1 MNSMFLKIW
10 FYLKN
15 IYLYFCSLL
24 AAKREQKTELIKL
37 KSQYDSL
44 FESYKKD
51 RETLLK
57 EIDSLKENREIALN
71 KEWNYIRELQE
82 KLDDTERISQEQ
94 KEENRRLESQ
104 YKRDLEKQIDALSL
118 EMAKWKEEELGKAI
132 KSSNVRSRSILRG
145 KNAEHYVPFSDDF
158 LEEFSP
164 SDAKFIGNP
173 IDYVIFKNASKITDK
188 EEAEIEIIFA
198 DVKTGK
204 SQLTKLQR
212 CIKKAVQEG
221 KIRWKTFELRNK
233 NEL

>member
-1 MNSMFLKIW
+1 MFLKVW
-10 FYLKN
+10 LYL
-15 IYLYFCSLL
+15 LHLL
-24 AAKREQKTELIKL
+24 SFLAPKRKDNEELIKL

-51 RETLLK
+51 RETLLS
-57 EIDSLKENREIALN
+57 EIEKLKEGREIALN

-82 KLDDTERISQEQ
+82 KLRVTEIISQAQ
-94 KEENRRLESQ
+94 KEENRKLELQ
-104 YKRDLEKQIDALSL
+104 HKRDLEKQIDVLSL
-118 EMAKWKEEELGKAI
+118 EMAKWKDEELGKAI
-132 KSSNVRSRSILRG
+132 KSSNIKSRSILRG

-164 SDAKFIGNP
+164 SDAKFLGNP

-188 EEAEIEIIFA
+188 EEADIEIVFA

-212 CIKKAVQEG
+212 CIKKAVEEG
-221 KIRWKTFELRNK
+221 RISWRTFELRNK
-233 NEL
+233 EYDV

>member
-1 MNSMFLKIW
+1 MFLKVW
-10 FYLKN
+10 LYL
-15 IYLYFCSLL
+15 LHLL
-24 AAKREQKTELIKL
+24 SFLAPKRKDNAELTKL

-51 RETLLK
+51 RETLLN
-57 EIDSLKENREIALN
+57 EIEKLKENREVALN

-82 KLDDTERISQEQ
+82 KLHVTEIISQAQ
-94 KEENRRLESQ
+94 KEENRKLELQ
-104 YKRDLEKQIDALSL
+104 HKRDLEKQIDVLSL
-118 EMAKWKEEELGKAI
+118 EMAKWKDEELGKAI
-132 KSSNVRSRSILRG
+132 KNSNIKSRSILRG

-164 SDAKFIGNP
+164 SDAKFLGNP

-188 EEAEIEIIFA
+188 EEADIEIVFA

-212 CIKKAVQEG
+212 SIKKAVEEG
-221 KIRWKTFELRNK
+221 RISWRTFELRNK
-233 NEL
+233 EYESE

>member
-1 MNSMFLKIW
+1 MFLKLW
-10 FYLKN
+10 LYL
-15 IYLYFCSLL
+15 CHLL
-24 AAKREQKTELIKL
+24 SFLAPKRKDNEELIKL

-51 RETLLK
+51 RETLLS
-57 EIDSLKENREIALN
+57 EIEKLKESREIALN

-82 KLDDTERISQEQ
+82 KLHVTEIISQAQ
-94 KEENRRLESQ
+94 KEENRKLELQ
-104 YKRDLEKQIDALSL
+104 HKRDLEKQIDVLSL
-118 EMAKWKEEELGKAI
+118 EMAKWKDEELGKAI
-132 KSSNVRSRSILRG
+132 KNSNIKSRSILRG

-164 SDAKFIGNP
+164 SDAKFLGNP

-188 EEAEIEIIFA
+188 EEADVEIVFA

-212 CIKKAVQEG
+212 CIKKAVEEG
-221 KIRWKTFELRNK
+221 RISWRTFELRNK
-233 NEL
+233 EYESE

>member
-1 MNSMFLKIW
+1 MFLKLW
-10 FYLKN
+10 LYL
-15 IYLYFCSLL
+15 LHLL
-24 AAKREQKTELIKL
+24 SFLAPKRKDNEELIKL

-51 RETLLK
+51 RETLLS
-57 EIDSLKENREIALN
+57 EIEKLKESREVALN

-82 KLDDTERISQEQ
+82 KLHVTEIISQAQ
-94 KEENRRLESQ
+94 KEENRKLELQ
-104 YKRDLEKQIDALSL
+104 HKRDLEKQIDVLSL
-118 EMAKWKEEELGKAI
+118 EMAKWKDEELGKAI
-132 KSSNVRSRSILRG
+132 KNSNIKSRSILRG

-164 SDAKFIGNP
+164 SDAKFLGNP

-188 EEAEIEIIFA
+188 EEADIEIVFA

-212 CIKKAVQEG
+212 CIKKAVEEG
-221 KIRWKTFELRNK
+221 RISWRTFELRNK
-233 NEL
+233 EYESE